1 MATSRMVTSPPSPSP
16 VATGSPTQPS
26 GSRNLMTGELP
37 DTQWKMALTTYPM
50 SMRSMHPP
58 NIWLTLQSLY
68 PIGST
73 RPFKGQPLATLPSL
87 MQSRLWTIGGSKL
100 MLSGS
105 GTSMNASLHTRPSL
119 TALTVNSKAPSLPKT
134 NAEDGWSAHDFP
146 SGFRIWQEN
155 RRTCLQVDGPVGDG
169 RRDEDV
175 TSKQQCD
182 VIDLTN
188 EDSSS
193 DDKEL

>member
-1 MATSRMVTSPPSPSP
+1 
-16 VATGSPTQPS
+16 
-26 GSRNLMTGELP
+26 MTGELP

-87 MQSRLWTIGGSKL
+87 MQSRLWMTGGSKL
-100 MLSGS
+100 MLCGLELL
-105 GTSMNASLHTRPSL
+105 TNASSLTRPSS
-119 TALTVNSKAPSLPKT
+119 TALMVSSKAPLSPKT
-134 NAEDGWSAHDFP
+134 NAEEGWNVHDFP
-146 SGFRIWQEN
+146 SRFHIWQKN
-155 RRTCLQVDGPVGDG
+155 RCVCPPTGTLEGDG
-169 RRDEDV
+169 RKDKDV
-175 TSKQQCD
+175 TSKRECD

-193 DDKEL
+193 DDEEH